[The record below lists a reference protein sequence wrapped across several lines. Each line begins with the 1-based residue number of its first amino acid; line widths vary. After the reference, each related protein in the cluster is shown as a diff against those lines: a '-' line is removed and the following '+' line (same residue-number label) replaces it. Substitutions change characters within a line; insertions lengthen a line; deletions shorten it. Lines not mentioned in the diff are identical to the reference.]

1 MIKTEIRLENLVDSD
16 NKGIFHYINEIAPLD
31 IGYVIDIDMLD
42 TMLSAKHGQRK
53 LSPLAKSVAG
63 EGQPTNEQMETLGI
77 VLSMYVDKWNNLYDI
92 FMEDVTLDSY
102 KMVTH
107 EEAIGNTKDKQDTT
121 SNVQSTNRDNVA
133 GYDSDTLVADRET
146 VRDDTDTS
154 TVDVTKDDTREV
166 NRSMVGSQGNRLDDR
181 AKAFQLLDQTYIDI
195 LLHDVAGELGLLIH

>member
-1 MIKTEIRLENLVDSD
+1 MIKTEQRLENLVDSD
-16 NKGIFHYINEIAPLD
+16 NKGIFRYINAIAPLE

-42 TMLSAKHGQRK
+42 MLLSAKHGQRK

-63 EGQPTNEQMETLGI
+63 EEQPTKEQMMTLGTL
-77 VLSMYVDKWNNLYDI
+77 LSMYVDKWNNLYDI

-102 KMVTH
+102 KMTTH
-107 EEAIGNTKDKQDTT
+107 EEVIGNTKDKQDTT
-121 SNVQSTNRDNVA
+121 SNIQSINRENVA

-154 TVDVTKDDTREV
+154 TVDMTKDDTREV
-166 NRSMVGSQGNRLDDR
+166 NRSVVGSQGNRLEDR